1 MNQNWKCRPP
11 NSWKSLSYAFS
22 RDHLPC
28 RKCSGYSGWLL
39 IIVPMKNFEQMLN
52 FSTKKHPKLNPGS
65 SVGDNIALMTTLRW
79 WQHCV
84 GDLMMVKILSDVGCG
99 IIIVTN
105 IDVAE
110 KREHPSW
117 DPKWFGFIKVAYL
130 AIPISNGL
138 NSTHSWYRIADSFG
152 FTTTAVNIGI
162 GCLKSV
168 KRFWNSDN
176 LIGGFWIFQI
186 FKSIS

>member
-1 MNQNWKCRPP
+1 
-11 NSWKSLSYAFS
+11 
-22 RDHLPC
+22 
-28 RKCSGYSGWLL
+28 
-39 IIVPMKNFEQMLN
+39 
-52 FSTKKHPKLNPGS
+52 
-65 SVGDNIALMTTLRW
+65 MTHK
-79 WQHCV
+79 Q
-84 GDLMMVKILSDVGCG
+84 D
-99 IIIVTN
+99 
-105 IDVAE
+105 
-110 KREHPSW
+110 EHPSW

-176 LIGGFWIFQI
+176 LIGGSWPGFPSNIFRKSGQNFEPDLIETI
-186 FKSIS
+186 FGYRPLIPAWFSYYVSPKELRQPYNQKCPQTIPVVRVYAFPINVWHNFLFVCKIENSIIA

>member
-1 MNQNWKCRPP
+1 
-11 NSWKSLSYAFS
+11 
-22 RDHLPC
+22 
-28 RKCSGYSGWLL
+28 
-39 IIVPMKNFEQMLN
+39 
-52 FSTKKHPKLNPGS
+52 
-65 SVGDNIALMTTLRW
+65 MTHK
-79 WQHCV
+79 Q
-84 GDLMMVKILSDVGCG
+84 D
-99 IIIVTN
+99 
-105 IDVAE
+105 
-110 KREHPSW
+110 EHPSW

-176 LIGGFWIFQI
+176 LIGGSWPRFPSDIFRKSGQNFEPDLIETI
-186 FKSIS
+186 FGYRPLIPAWFSYYVSPKELRQPYNQKCPQTIPVVRVYAFPINVLRNFLFVCKIKNSIIA